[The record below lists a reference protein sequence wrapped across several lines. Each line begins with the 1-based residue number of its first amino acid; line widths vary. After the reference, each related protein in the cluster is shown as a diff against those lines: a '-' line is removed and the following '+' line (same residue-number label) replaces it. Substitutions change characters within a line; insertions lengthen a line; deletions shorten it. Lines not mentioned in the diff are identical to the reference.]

1 MSHKRPSTAPHT
13 KRPGLRLG
21 ALLLALLPV
30 VALAGGG
37 GVPGAKGLVRSSQ
50 ASGPQHSVRAL
61 VVGVSDFKHL
71 GAEDDLAFAEDDA
84 RWFADS
90 LKSVVRTDHLE
101 LLVGADATQA
111 RVDGALTE
119 LLTGAR
125 EDEVVL
131 IYLAT
136 HGAKVGREG
145 YLITQDS
152 QVESRLSATG
162 VSFKSLSSRVAASKA
177 RQVIT
182 FADIVHQPVKGT
194 QSAKTGPSVG
204 IDALFGETLSRR
216 ERSFVML
223 SARGSQSSGGGSA
236 ACGGHGAFACAL
248 VQALSGSADLDA
260 DGLVALGELA
270 VSLPQATLFATGA
283 AQTPTS
289 MGVYDADL
297 AFTVNPTIAQDLRAS
312 PWEDK
317 VVDRLQVCLEANG
330 APVPAGYIYKSG
342 DTFAMTVTAPL
353 TGHLNVVNTGPDG
366 ARNHLFPVMS
376 EASAVSMG
384 ATVRVPSNLL
394 DPITFDAVAGDEQ
407 VTLLWTRAPLTA
419 AAALDLTRTAPSSIT
434 ASSVAKVGGGGE
446 KGMGRVSQAHDVGDQ
461 RCSEYRLEQAGDVL
475 RVDLTLKHR

>member
-1 MSHKRPSTAPHT
+1 MSQKRPCTSPRA
-13 KRPGLRLG
+13 KRPLSRLTG
-21 ALLLALLPV
+21 WLLALLPV
-30 VALAGGG
+30 VAMAGGG

-50 ASGPQHSVRAL
+50 ASGPQHGVRAL

-71 GAEDDLAFAEDDA
+71 GAEDDLAFAEADA
-84 RWFADS
+84 RWFAET

-111 RVDGALTE
+111 RIDGALTE

-131 IYLAT
+131 IYLAS

-145 YLITQDS
+145 FLIAQDS

-162 VSFKSLSSRVAASKA
+162 VSFKSLASRVGASKA

-182 FADIVHQPVKGT
+182 FADLVHQPVKGT
-194 QSAKTGPSVG
+194 QSAKTGPGVG
-204 IDALFGETLSRR
+204 IDTLFGETLSRR
-216 ERSFVML
+216 ESSFVML

-248 VQALSGSADLDA
+248 TQALSGSADRDA

-270 VSLPQATLFATGA
+270 VALSQATHFATGA

-297 AFTVNPTIAQDLRAS
+297 AFTVNSTIAQDLKVTT
-312 PWEDK
+312 WEDK

-330 APVPAGYIYKSG
+330 APVPAGHLYKSG

-366 ARNHLFPVMS
+366 AKNHLFPIGS
-376 EASAVSMG
+376 ETSAVSTG

-419 AAALDLTRTAPSSIT
+419 AAALDLTRTAPSSI
-434 ASSVAKVGGGGE
+434 AQIGGGGA

-461 RCSEYRLEQAGDVL
+461 RCSEYRLEQSGEVL